1 LKKFFLLCLIGF
13 AIVSAKSQNSER
25 PWLIGISSN
34 YADFDA
40 VEMKF
45 PDQIFDANWMG
56 KTLPSK
62 IKLSRLLNRSF
73 TFGAEF
79 STITL
84 EPDKMNLI
92 PTLNP
97 VTTDKF
103 WRIGGHLEY
112 KFTNGY
118 LLKVD
123 NWFDPY
129 VFLGLNG
136 STINEKTYL
145 TQSTGLGINVWL
157 KDWFGINGQVSYDY
171 LFDWNDYFHYSFGV
185 VFRFGKKEETPV
197 KPPKV
202 VEEVVVPI
210 IEVIE
215 DPEPVIEEPVVE
227 EPVIEEPVVIE
238 PKPIEEVIKEIV
250 ESISFRAQRILF
262 EVSSATILPASFEEL
277 DGIVEIMKRFP
288 DSRFTIFGYT
298 DNTGSAAFN
307 LQLSKDRAN
316 AVASYLIEK
325 GVTRNRLVV
334 DGFGI
339 QNPIATNDTPEGRT
353 RNRRVEIKL
362 ID

>member
-1 LKKFFLLCLIGF
+1 MKRFYLLFLIVL
-13 AIVSAKSQNSER
+13 AISTANSQNVER
-25 PWLIGISSN
+25 PWLVGISAN

-45 PDQIFDANWMG
+45 PDQFFDANWMG

-62 IKLSRLLNRSF
+62 IKLSRLLNKSF
-73 TFGAEF
+73 VLAAEF

-84 EPDKMNLI
+84 EPEKMNLL

-103 WRIGGHLEY
+103 WRIGGHFEY
-112 KFTNGY
+112 KLANGY
-118 LLKVD
+118 ILKED
-123 NWFDPY
+123 ARFDPY
-129 VFLGLNG
+129 AFVGLNG

-145 TQSTGLGINVWL
+145 TQSTGIGVNIWFN
-157 KDWFGINGQVSYDY
+157 DWFGINAQGSYDY
-171 LFDWNDYFHYSFGV
+171 LFDWNDYFHYSFGL
-185 VFRFGKKEETPV
+185 VFRFGKKDELPVEE
-197 KPPKV
+197 PKI
-202 VEEVVVPI
+202 VEEVVVVQE
-210 IEVIE
+210 IEVVE
-215 DPEPVIEEPVVE
+215 EPEPVEEPVVE
-227 EPVIEEPVVIE
+227 EPVVVITEPV
-238 PKPIEEVIKEIV
+238 EELEKVV
-250 ESISFRAQRILF
+250 EEISFRTQNILF
-262 EVSSATILPASFEEL
+262 DISSATIMRSSFREL

-316 AVASYLIEK
+316 AVANYLIEK

-339 QNPIATNDTPEGRT
+339 QNPIATNDTPEGRA